1 MHHSAHAAPT
11 GGTAAWVAGGAK
23 TPSRHASSVRRIT
36 RVMAAKVK
44 VTGGGVLDLG
54 NLCCF
59 FVLAQKK
66 WDAATLSHV

>member
-1 MHHSAHAAPT
+1 MGRRRRKDTQQAREQRQEDHT
-11 GGTAAWVAGGAK
+11 GHGCEGEVTA
-23 TPSRHASSVRRIT
+23 
-36 RVMAAKVK
+36 
-44 VTGGGVLDLG
+44 GGVLDLG